1 MKALLVYLLLGNDN
15 IISTSF
21 KVLIELISDENMEKN
36 RTELVFKLGNK
47 LIKFAQYKLM
57 QEQDNIKSNDKDY
70 RLYYLF
76 KIISYDN
83 IYKLLDNISE
93 QVKFEVGESII
104 RIIGDKTI

>member
-1 MKALLVYLLLGNDN
+1 
-15 IISTSF
+15 
-21 KVLIELISDENMEKN
+21 MEKN

-83 IYKLLDNISE
+83 I
-93 QVKFEVGESII
+93 II
-104 RIIGDKTI
+104 T

>member
-1 MKALLVYLLLGNDN
+1 
-15 IISTSF
+15 
-21 KVLIELISDENMEKN
+21 
-36 RTELVFKLGNK
+36 
-47 LIKFAQYKLM
+47 M

-104 RIIGDKTI
+104 RIIGDKTNLFTSELRTFNNNREVIISISENIT

>member
-21 KVLIELISDENMEKN
+21 KVLIELLVMKIWKKN

-70 RLYYLF
+70 RLSLF
-76 KIISYDN
+76 I
-83 IYKLLDNISE
+83 
-93 QVKFEVGESII
+93 
-104 RIIGDKTI
+104 